1 MCGQRA
7 MWSAR
12 GFVTCLTNCITESA
26 PHGDWFYRA
35 LQVPQKVFRI
45 KTQSV
50 YLIDHLT
57 VLPSPFFYLSL
68 PHIYLKIGHTVTAL
82 LIWRIDKN
90 LTTYYKTS
98 ATHLPQVR
106 VMDPVKVLLSVTL
119 SIRHKDNSPKKT
131 YQRFNVIW
139 YHFIIFM
146 YLLTMIVHFKISY
159 I

>member
-12 GFVTCLTNCITESA
+12 GFVTCLANCITESA

-35 LQVPQKVFRI
+35 LQVPQKVFRT

-57 VLPSPFFYLSL
+57 VLPPPLFYLSL

-90 LTTYYKTS
+90 LNYSLQNISNPPTS
-98 ATHLPQVR
+98 SKSH
-106 VMDPVKVLLSVTL
+106 VLLSITL
-119 SIRHKDNSPKKT
+119 FIRHNNNSTKKT

-139 YHFIIFM
+139 YHFIPPNNDCTF
-146 YLLTMIVHFKISY
+146 
-159 I
+159 

>member
-57 VLPSPFFYLSL
+57 VLPSPLFYLSL

-90 LTTYYKTS
+90 LNYSLQNISNPPTS
-98 ATHLPQVR
+98 R

-119 SIRHKDNSPKKT
+119 SIRHNDNSTKKT
-131 YQRFNVIW
+131 YQRFNIIW

-146 YLLTMIVHFKISY
+146 YLLTMIVHFKIS
-159 I
+159 

>member
-90 LTTYYKTS
+90 LNYLLQNISNPPTS
-98 ATHLPQVR
+98 SKSHGPGKSFYCRLLCLYGT
-106 VMDPVKVLLSVTL
+106 MTIVLRKHINDSTL
-119 SIRHKDNSPKKT
+119 FDIT
-131 YQRFNVIW
+131 L
-139 YHFIIFM
+139 
-146 YLLTMIVHFKISY
+146 YLLTMIVHFKIS
-159 I
+159 